1 MIRKN
6 LVSLEELKQIVKE
19 HMKKELDIMDI
30 ILQSDKNVV
39 EEFHGCYI
47 NHPYVKGIEELRKI
61 VRERADKEN

>member
-1 MIRKN
+1 VIRKN

-39 EEFHGCYI
+39 EEFHRWYI
-47 NHPYVKGIEELRKI
+47 SHPYVKGIEELRRV